1 MGLVDRKKTG
11 KMIDS
16 KVLVPNQGI
25 ITSKIQI
32 PDKLV
37 TKITNIKG
45 NN

>member
-1 MGLVDRKKTG
+1 MGLIDRKKSG
-11 KMIDS
+11 KIIDS

-32 PDKLV
+32 PDKLEIKT
-37 TKITNIKG
+37 TKIKG